1 MSNASANKG
10 NQNTVSVTTE
20 AVVPEVVNATPAQEA
35 AENESRQYTAALT
48 LAKEITGLDD
58 GELLALGIWIGSNKD
73 TLPKRIVEALS
84 TTSVIS
90 DIYAKVFDGAPKIP
104 EFETLVDNLKLLLL
118 RKMEVVISF
127 IKAQLGDKAG
137 EAVQEYFIRV
147 YRGVTEKGG
156 DTFDSKKGY
165 LIAELKTQLNQL
177 EEKTTPL
184 IKQLKTVVNLI
195 AQPVVEKNEFQMS
208 QERTRQELIAKYGYV
223 PQDLGGLI

>member
-48 LAKEITGLDD
+48 LAKEITGFDD

-90 DIYAKVFDGAPKIP
+90 DAYAKVFDGAPKIP
-104 EFETLVDNLKLLLL
+104 EFETLVNNLKLLLL

-127 IKAQLGDKAG
+127 IKAQMGDKVG
-137 EAVQEYFIRV
+137 EAVEGYFISI
-147 YRGVTEKGG
+147 YRNVTEKGG
-156 DTFDSKKGY
+156 DTFESKKEH
-165 LIAELKTQLNQL
+165 LIAELKTQLNQIG
-177 EEKTTPL
+177 EKTIPM
-184 IKQLKTVVNLI
+184 IKQLKSVVNLM
-195 AQPVVEKNEFQMS
+195 AQPVVEQNEFQKS
-208 QERTRQELIAKYGYV
+208 QERTRQKLIAKYGYL
-223 PQDLGGLI
+223 PEDLGGLI

>member
-20 AVVPEVVNATPAQEA
+20 AVVSEVVNATPAQEA
-35 AENESRQYTAALT
+35 AENESSQYTAALT

-223 PQDLGGLI
+223 PEDLGGLI

>member
-10 NQNTVSVTTE
+10 NQNTVSVTAE
-20 AVVPEVVNATPAQEA
+20 AAVPEVVNATPAQEA
-35 AENESRQYTAALT
+35 AKNESSQYTAALT
-48 LAKEITGLDD
+48 LAKEITGLAD

-104 EFETLVDNLKLLLL
+104 EFETLVDNLKMLLL

-137 EAVQEYFIRV
+137 EAVEEYFIRV

-184 IKQLKTVVNLI
+184 IKQLKTVVSKI
-195 AQPVVEKNEFQMS
+195 AQPVVEKNEFQKS

-223 PQDLGGLI
+223 PEDLGGLI

>member
-10 NQNTVSVTTE
+10 NQNTVSVTAE
-20 AVVPEVVNATPAQEA
+20 AAVPEVVNATPAQEA
-35 AENESRQYTAALT
+35 AKNESSQYTAALT
-48 LAKEITGLDD
+48 LAKEITGLAD

-104 EFETLVDNLKLLLL
+104 EFETLVDNLKMLLL

-137 EAVQEYFIRV
+137 GAVEEYFIRV

-184 IKQLKTVVNLI
+184 IKQLKTVVSKI
-195 AQPVVEKNEFQMS
+195 AQPVVEKNEFQKS

-223 PQDLGGLI
+223 PEDLGGLI

>member
-35 AENESRQYTAALT
+35 AENESGQYTAALT
-48 LAKEITGLDD
+48 LAKEITGFDD

-73 TLPKRIVEALS
+73 TLPKRIEEALS

-137 EAVQEYFIRV
+137 EAVEEYFIRV

>member
-35 AENESRQYTAALT
+35 AENESSQYTAALT
-48 LAKEITGLDD
+48 LAKEITGFDD

-73 TLPKRIVEALS
+73 TLPKRIEEALS

-90 DIYAKVFDGAPKIP
+90 DIYTKVFDGAPKIP

-137 EAVQEYFIRV
+137 EAVEEYFIRV

-195 AQPVVEKNEFQMS
+195 VQPVVEKNEFQMS